1 MLFMLGE
8 KVELIT
14 EVKAPYLL
22 FIIILELLSADAL
35 LESEAPDVCSSR
47 DPFGAAW

>member
-1 MLFMLGE
+1 MLFILGE

-14 EVKAPYLL
+14 EVKASYLL

-35 LESEAPDVCSSR
+35 LESEVPEVCSSR
-47 DPFGAAW
+47 DPFWASW